1 MQDQVKVVNR
11 KFNWKSW
18 QFLTDAARFKRL
30 AAHVSGHFSEA
41 RLFDEAASLSYTS
54 LLSMVP
60 LLAVIFGIA
69 SAFPVFQQ
77 WTEQMQTFVFNNF
90 VPASGELVQVY
101 LVGFLAA
108 VGQLTLSG
116 MVLLILTALLLIVRI
131 ERAFNLIWRVPAAR
145 SIRDRIVMY
154 WAVLTLGPLAVG
166 AAIALSAQP
175 IFEQYT
181 LGISSGS
188 VWRGLGVFGL
198 SWLGF
203 TIMFMLVP
211 NRRVHIS
218 YAATGAFLSALL
230 FAIAKK
236 VFVAFVASASFNV
249 IYGTLAS
256 IPIFLFWLYLVW
268 IVVLLGASLAASL
281 TTFRDRETDWGWP
294 PKWEF
299 LLAYRLVGLFW
310 KNQLNRVTITS
321 EDLLHSVQGMT
332 VTELAEHLEQLFE
345 AGIATRSELG
355 EWLLSC
361 DLESVTLLDLY
372 RAGEYYLPIGEKLEI
387 PSHSEWDKAFFRSIQ
402 LGEMNMNRSLK
413 SMYSDL

>member
-1 MQDQVKVVNR
+1 MIK
-11 KFNWKSW
+11 KFSWKSW
-18 QFLTDAARFKRL
+18 KYLVDVPRLKRL
-30 AAHVSGHFSEA
+30 ARHVSGHFSEA
-41 RLFDEAASLSYTS
+41 RLFDEAASLSFTS

-60 LLAVIFGIA
+60 LLAVIFGVA

-77 WTEQMQTFVFNNF
+77 WSEQMQAFVFNNF
-90 VPASGELVQVY
+90 VPASSMQVQFY
-101 LVGFLAA
+101 LAGFLAA
-108 VGQLTLSG
+108 VGELTLPG

-145 SIRDRIVMY
+145 SLRDRIVMY
-154 WAVLTLGPLAVG
+154 WSVLTLGPLALG

-181 LGISSGS
+181 LGFTSASG
-188 VWRGLGVFGL
+188 WRGLGIFGL

-218 YAATGAFLSALL
+218 YAAVGAFLSALL

-236 VFVAFVASASFNV
+236 VFVTFVANASFNV
-249 IYGTLAS
+249 IYGTLAVL
-256 IPIFLFWLYLVW
+256 PIFLFWLYLVW

-281 TTFRDRETDWGWP
+281 TTFSDRGTDWGWP

-299 LLAYRLVGLFW
+299 LLAYRLVGILW
-310 KNQLNRVTITS
+310 KSQLKRVAVTS
-321 EDLLHSVQGMT
+321 EELLHSVQGMT
-332 VTELAEHLEQLFE
+332 EIELAHHLEQLFK
-345 AGIATRSELG
+345 AGIIARSEMD

-361 DLESVTLLDLY
+361 DLDSVTLLDLY
-372 RAGEYYLPIGEKLEI
+372 RAGEYYLPIGEKMDI
-387 PSHSEWDKAFFRSIQ
+387 PSQSEWDNAFFRSIQ
-402 LGEMNMNRSLK
+402 LGEMKMNRSLK
-413 SMYSDL
+413 SMYCST

>member
-1 MQDQVKVVNR
+1 MNK
-11 KFNWKSW
+11 KINWTSW
-18 QFLTDAARFKRL
+18 KYLTDIPRLKRL
-30 AAHVSGHFSEA
+30 ATHVSGHFSEA

-60 LLAVIFGIA
+60 LLAVIFGVA

-90 VPASGELVQVY
+90 VPTSGEQVQYY
-101 LVGFLAA
+101 LIGFLDA
-108 VGQLTLSG
+108 VGQLTLPG

-131 ERAFNLIWRVPAAR
+131 ERAFNLIWRVPASR

-166 AAIALSAQP
+166 GAIALSAQP

-181 LGISSGS
+181 LGFSSATF
-188 VWRGLGVFGL
+188 WRGLGIFAL
-198 SWLGF
+198 SWVGF

-211 NRRVHIS
+211 NRRVPVS
-218 YAATGAFLSALL
+218 FAATGAFLSAVL

-236 VFVAFVASASFNV
+236 VFVTFVANASFNV

-281 TTFRDRETDWGWP
+281 TTFSDRETDWGWP

-299 LLAYRLVGLFW
+299 LLAYRLVGLLW
-310 KNQLNRVTITS
+310 KSQQERVTVTS
-321 EDLLHSVQGMT
+321 EDLLHSMQGMT
-332 VTELAEHLEQLFE
+332 ETELADHLEQLFE
-345 AGIATRSELG
+345 AGIATRSEMG

-361 DLESVTLLDLY
+361 DPGSVTLLDLY
-372 RAGEYYLPIGEKLEI
+372 RAGNYYLPIGEKLEI
-387 PSHSEWDKAFFRSIQ
+387 PSHSEWDKAFFRSIE
-402 LGEMNMNRSLK
+402 LGEMNMNQSLK
-413 SMYSDL
+413 SMYSDT